1 MPLPLL
7 FKADGIHFQQ
17 TAVGNV
23 ADFHTDTCR
32 TVFTHERRVHF
43 VECGKIVHVGDKH
56 RRLGDVGDGKAGGFE
71 HGLHVRQRLDGL
83 FFHAVAD
90 DFPGNGVKGDLTA
103 QVIGG
108 TGLDAMGIGA
118 DRRAGLGRMNE
129 FHNKSFGGGRRFTAE
144 RFLTASQSTYG
155 SKSGIARE
163 SSPGRGLHSGAWLS
177 PRAQET
183 ILPCLRARA
192 ADMQPPSHVALF

>member
-71 HGLHVRQRLDGL
+71 HGLL
-83 FFHAVAD
+83 FANVW
-90 DFPGNGVKGDLTA
+90 TA
-103 QVIGG
+103 CSFMPLPTTSPV
-108 TGLDAMGIGA
+108 TG
-118 DRRAGLGRMNE
+118 
-129 FHNKSFGGGRRFTAE
+129 
-144 RFLTASQSTYG
+144 
-155 SKSGIARE
+155 
-163 SSPGRGLHSGAWLS
+163 
-177 PRAQET
+177 
-183 ILPCLRARA
+183 
-192 ADMQPPSHVALF
+192 

>member
-1 MPLPLL
+1 MLL
-7 FKADGIHFQQ
+7 TSTQ
-17 TAVGNV
+17 TRAGRCSPMNAAYTSLNAAKSSMLVTN
-23 ADFHTDTCR
+23 
-32 TVFTHERRVHF
+32 TVVLAMSVTARP
-43 VECGKIVHVGDKH
+43 
-56 RRLGDVGDGKAGGFE
+56 AASS
-71 HGLHVRQRLDGL
+71 LHVRQRLDGL
-83 FFHAVAD
+83 FFHPVAD